1 VSSAEELD
9 DERTRVVRLARG
21 ACAGVGWAGRSS
33 AVSMDAGTCGR
44 VVDGGTG
51 ADADGGC
58 ACSGMGDD
66 TMLACR
72 MRAMRV
78 VMSSESLE
86 SSSEEEARRACFP
99 VERESPRRG
108 MLRLEACCCTDVD
121 GALGAVA
128 TTGMTTGG
136 GGRSGGDVT
145 MCWGALAFGVNGAG
159 TGAAG

>member
-1 VSSAEELD
+1 
-9 DERTRVVRLARG
+9 
-21 ACAGVGWAGRSS
+21 
-33 AVSMDAGTCGR
+33 MDAGTCGR

-108 MLRLEACCCTDVD
+108 MLRLEACCCAGVD

-128 TTGMTTGG
+128 TTGMTAGG
-136 GGRSGGDVT
+136 GGGSGDEA
-145 MCWGALAFGVNGAG
+145 MCWWMSAFGVKGAG
-159 TGAAG
+159 TGAAGCSCAGGWTGEKEPDEAGDGKSGSLDQESDAGAAA